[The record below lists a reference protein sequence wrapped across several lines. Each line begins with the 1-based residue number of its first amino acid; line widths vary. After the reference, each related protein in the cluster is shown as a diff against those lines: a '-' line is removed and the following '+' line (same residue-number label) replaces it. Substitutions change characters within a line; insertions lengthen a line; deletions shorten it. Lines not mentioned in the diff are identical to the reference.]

1 MWSRDYL
8 CVIIGCIK
16 NGWLGSRGRG
26 KGGGRAFA
34 GGRNSLPSKWLLL
47 RIEKARRACCFSL
60 RPPPIL
66 RVDPPTDLLVTQRF
80 CVTHA
85 ARELSHRLINAPGC
99 CWDAMGQCRTRCSR
113 FNYAECWLLVTDTG
127 IMTRLERDHM
137 YVRCKW

>member
-1 MWSRDYL
+1 MVAGLFVRD
-8 CVIIGCIK
+8 
-16 NGWLGSRGRG
+16 NWLHQEWMARIAGERE
-26 KGGGRAFA
+26 GGRTSFRRGAKFPA
-34 GGRNSLPSKWLLL
+34 LEMVMLL

-60 RPPPIL
+60 RPSPIL